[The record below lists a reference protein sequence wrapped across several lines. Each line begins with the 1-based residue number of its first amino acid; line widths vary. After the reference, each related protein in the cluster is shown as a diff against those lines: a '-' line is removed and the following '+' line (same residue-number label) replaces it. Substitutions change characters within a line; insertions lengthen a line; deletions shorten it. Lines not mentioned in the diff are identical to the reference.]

1 MFVQDDPVAATQT
14 HLSSGCGRF
23 QPQYRR
29 QGLEIWAEWKKNV
42 NEDTQERKICVS
54 ASRALDILRNISDED
69 ATALG
74 EPLLVLALIIA

>member
-1 MFVQDDPVAATQT
+1 MQDDPTATAHA

-23 QPQYRR
+23 QPQYKR

-54 ASRALDILRNISDED
+54 AGRALDILRNISDED
-69 ATALG
+69 AAALG
-74 EPLLVLALIIA
+74 EFLFTLVLLI